1 MESITAVIVRDD
13 RDGKDGSDRILV
25 IRVDGRI
32 THVFPESHPVCKLH
46 QQSEQE
52 LGRLE
57 DINMKLN
64 REWEE
69 SMYERD
75 QARAAAKEAQTENT
89 ALSRQL
95 DVVVDAYECGGWN
108 SLLDMQQLHLMREW
122 YQDVLAVQGEA
133 R

>member
-1 MESITAVIVRDD
+1 MTTMSDVMDLLWTYAESGAV
-13 RDGKDGSDRILV
+13 
-25 IRVDGRI
+25 VDGNLI
-32 THVFPESHPVCKLH
+32 AKV
-46 QQSEQE
+46 
-52 LGRLE
+52 GRE
-57 DINMKLN
+57 I
-64 REWEE
+64 
-69 SMYERD
+69 ERLRK
-75 QARAAAKEAQTENT
+75 QLAEAQTENT